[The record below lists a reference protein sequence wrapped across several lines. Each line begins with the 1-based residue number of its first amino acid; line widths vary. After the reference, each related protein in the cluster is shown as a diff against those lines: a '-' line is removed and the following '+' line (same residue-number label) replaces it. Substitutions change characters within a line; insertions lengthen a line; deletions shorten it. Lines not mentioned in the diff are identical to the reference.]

1 MSRPPPPWLF
11 TYTSCSW
18 TLVFNISASNFPSDQ
33 FLWKAGKNQNQSTW
47 SPFDPRLNW
56 FDVCRQMTF
65 SKRLQRCK
73 ENWPHL
79 VIQPFLPSSTNL
91 LSCSLNW
98 NWRKK
103 KWWTTA
109 CNYSV
114 MLEKKLTESQ
124 KLWGADCKNF
134 YNFVAAQSFTLFG
147 HFDFQD
153 SWSHLDQLFNLEWA
167 VPHGEREDLPAQ
179 SGHLLRPFGPDLVW
193 IFGLVTQQPVWTVVE
208 LSTTRG
214 LSWRRRR

>member
-1 MSRPPPPWLF
+1 
-11 TYTSCSW
+11 
-18 TLVFNISASNFPSDQ
+18 
-33 FLWKAGKNQNQSTW
+33 
-47 SPFDPRLNW
+47 
-56 FDVCRQMTF
+56 MTF

-91 LSCSLNW
+91 LSLNW
-98 NWRKK
+98 NWKLE
-103 KWWTTA
+103 WWTTA

-167 VPHGEREDLPAQ
+167 VPHGERGPTRTEWPPFETFRARSRLNFWPRHHACSVDC
-179 SGHLLRPFGPDLVW
+179 SGALHHTWPELAAPSLCLHLLRPFGLLPKISGASPSCKLDTVAH
-193 IFGLVTQQPVWTVVE
+193 QPADQTNQNHSSPVRKSFVSISSF
-208 LSTTRG
+208 LKFS
-214 LSWRRRR
+214 